1 MNDYL
6 MVKINMPPL
15 INFDMRR
22 AVFKYLNKK
31 EPHPHP
37 VNMSKYKS
45 QRWFSG
51 VFKEADERQPPKKL
65 LPPKM

>member
-6 MVKINMPPL
+6 MVKINMFPL

-22 AVFKYLNKK
+22 AVLNYLNKK
-31 EPHPHP
+31 ERHPHAVSMP
-37 VNMSKYKS
+37 KYKS

-51 VFKEADERQPPKKL
+51 VFVEADERQPPKKFYH
-65 LPPKM
+65 